1 MKFLTLITLASFA
14 VATPFRR
21 QQTVTGTLQSSVN
34 TFSDAAVVSL
44 NEIDDAVDAIKGNVD
59 AQVVVQLQAL
69 IKANY
74 QAILQALGASTNTI
88 VGVTTGAVGGVAG
101 QAIGLTQQQIIQLT
115 ATIRRTIVTLE
126 NIGATITVT
135 VTDLTPAVRATFQAE
150 VDAVIQAIN
159 PFITPLLLF
168 SAAVRS
174 AAVGVS
180 VVITGLDAAIANL
193 IRTQNDLVTSIGIT
207 PVSGI

>member
-1 MKFLTLITLASFA
+1 MKFLALITLASFA

-34 TFSDAAVVSL
+34 TLSNAVTVSL
-44 NEIDDAVDAIKGNVD
+44 NEIDNAVDAIKDNVD
-59 AQVVVQLQAL
+59 AQVLIQIQAL

-74 QAILQALGASTNTI
+74 QAIGQALNASTISI

-115 ATIRRTIVTLE
+115 ATIRRTIKTLE

-150 VDAVIQAIN
+150 VDAVIQLLG

-168 SAAVRS
+168 SVAVRNV
-174 AAVGVS
+174 AVGVS
-180 VVITGLDAAIANL
+180 VVITGLDAAITNL
-193 IRTQNDLVTSIGIT
+193 ISTQNELVATIGIT
-207 PVSGI
+207 PVSGL

>member
-34 TFSDAAVVSL
+34 TFSNAAVVSL

-59 AQVVVQLQAL
+59 AQVVVQLQTL

-74 QAILQALGASTNTI
+74 QAILQALNASTTTI
-88 VGVTTGAVGGVAG
+88 VGVTTGAAGGVAG
-101 QAIGLTQQQIIQLT
+101 QAVGLTQQQIIQLT

-150 VDAVIQAIN
+150 VDAVIQALN
-159 PFITPLLLF
+159 PYITPILLF